1 MELHSP
7 LKHLPFEVAQS
18 AQLIGM
24 LQSKT
29 KRERERVRRTEK
41 EKEETEKRE
50 RLGL

>member
-29 KRERERVRRTEK
+29 KREQERERKSEK
-41 EKEETEKRE
+41 DRE
-50 RLGL
+50 RERGD